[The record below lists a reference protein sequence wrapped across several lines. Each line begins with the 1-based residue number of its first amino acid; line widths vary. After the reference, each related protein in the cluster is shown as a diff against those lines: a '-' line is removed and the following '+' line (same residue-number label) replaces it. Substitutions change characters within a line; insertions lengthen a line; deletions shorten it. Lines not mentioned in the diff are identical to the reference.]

1 MYFWTAAMYSVTR
14 PCFAIDK
21 EGGDGNGT
29 SDRRGADCIS
39 RKVTQA
45 SKIK

>member
-1 MYFWTAAMYSVTR
+1 MYFCTAAMYSVTR
-14 PCFAIDK
+14 PCFAIDN

-39 RKVTQA
+39 RNVIRA
-45 SKIK
+45 SEIK